1 MATKYKVKTA
11 AVFNGQPAGSIIE
24 LDESA
29 AKKFEAMKYVKI
41 IEEIKEQPKPKADEK
56 GKSAPKKSATKPKAK
71 TKPKGDK

>member
-11 AVFNGQPAGSIIE
+11 AVFNRQPAGSIIE
-24 LDESA
+24 VDEDF
-29 AKKFEAMKYVKI
+29 AKKYEAKKYLEI

>member
-11 AVFNGQPAGSIIE
+11 AVFNGQPAGSTIE
-24 LDESA
+24 MDESA

-56 GKSAPKKSATKPKAK
+56 GKSATKSKAK